1 MVSKRHSKPYVLSI
15 TSTFLAA
22 CLILCAI
29 LLFPF
34 ARDVLL
40 HDYALYRYSQA
51 FRRISHPANTSP
63 VSYKKY
69 VGLISGNGNHCNYF
83 LGELRRYSGDRQT
96 ISSFYAG
103 QDYTGLGDGLMF
115 IENGEFPAAGRN
127 WLPPDLAVL
136 SAWLD
141 SPDQPRDHLYL
152 VYTFHLDLDPGL
164 DLRCS

>member
-1 MVSKRHSKPYVLSI
+1 MVSKRISKPYTLSI
-15 TSTFLAA
+15 TSSLLAT

-40 HDYALYRYSQA
+40 HDYALHRYSQV
-51 FRRISHPANTSP
+51 FQRINHPANTSP
-63 VSYKKY
+63 VFYKKY

-83 LGELRRYSGDRQT
+83 VGELRRYSGDRQA

-115 IENGEFPAAGRN
+115 IENGKFPAAGRN

-136 SAWLD
+136 SAWLG
-141 SPDQPRDHLYL
+141 SPDEPRDQPYL
-152 VYTFHLDLDPGL
+152 VYTFHLDLDPVL
-164 DLRCS
+164 ELRCS